1 MNLCHPSGHTFK
13 FYHDQSEGHCIYC
26 GKLSLAE
33 TGQYGLYGSMSPKQ
47 YRAAI
52 EALGLSQVKAG
63 DFLGV
68 GPRTSRRWALD
79 ESAIPESVAKLLWL
93 MIHYKLTPEEVDK
106 ALEARPKRPILSV
119 KGAKR

>member
-1 MNLCHPSGHTFK
+1 VNLCHPSGHIFK
-13 FYHDQSEGHCIYC
+13 FYEGQSEGHCVYC
-26 GKLSLAE
+26 GKR
-33 TGQYGLYGSMSPKQ
+33 QNGLHPIPMSPKQ

-63 DFLGV
+63 LFLGV

-79 ESAIPESVAKLLWL
+79 ESAIPESVAKLLRV

-106 ALEARPKRPILSV
+106 F
-119 KGAKR
+119 AKK